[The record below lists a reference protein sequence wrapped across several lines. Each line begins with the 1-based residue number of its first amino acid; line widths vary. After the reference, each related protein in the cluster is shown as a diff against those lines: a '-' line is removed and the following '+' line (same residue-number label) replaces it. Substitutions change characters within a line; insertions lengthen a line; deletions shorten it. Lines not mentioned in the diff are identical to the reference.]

1 MIASILGYTLAIL
14 YFLWK
19 FALKAGTFF
28 FILLAY
34 MKQGSYV
41 AYQVVI
47 QNETFSRAEEKMEEE
62 FEEELEELRE
72 RYDIKGF
79 TKVSNTFS
87 RIK

>member
-1 MIASILGYTLAIL
+1 MIVSILGYTLAIL
-14 YFLWK
+14 FFLWK
-19 FALKAGTFF
+19 FVLKAGTFC

-34 MKQGSYV
+34 IKQGSYV

-47 QNETFSRAEEKMEEE
+47 QNESFSRAEEKMEEE
-62 FEEELEELRE
+62 FEDDMEELRE

-79 TKVSNTFS
+79 TKVSSTFS